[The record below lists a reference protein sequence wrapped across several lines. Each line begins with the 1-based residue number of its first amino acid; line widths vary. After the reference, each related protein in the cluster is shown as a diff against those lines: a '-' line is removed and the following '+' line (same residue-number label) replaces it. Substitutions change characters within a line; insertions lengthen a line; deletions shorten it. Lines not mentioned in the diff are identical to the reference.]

1 MKRREKILSITGLFL
16 ALVMIAG
23 LGATLL
29 SSTRAVPGDPIAG
42 QASRLYPESLEDS
55 DSTLMGQMSQTGGT
69 PQDSNR
75 YCPQVPD
82 TPQHTPPTV
91 VHRTPRRAW
100 LFSLIATLSLYR
112 CRLTRR
118 AGEKR
123 KRLPAMGGEPRGA

>member
-69 PQDSNR
+69 PLSAEVDAQQPDQ
-75 YCPQVPD
+75 PQALR
-82 TPQHTPPTV
+82 HAA
-91 VHRTPRRAW
+91 R
-100 LFSLIATLSLYR
+100 
-112 CRLTRR
+112 
-118 AGEKR
+118 
-123 KRLPAMGGEPRGA
+123 